1 MKSAST
7 LPGLPYSQSVGASRL
22 TRCLHNTRS
31 SASFHISH
39 NLSLSIP
46 LHRPI
51 AVLLAFLVISPLN
64 LPYKI
69 VPAMVHFTF
78 ITSPNHLNLLFR
90 VIFNFNSVQR
100 AFVLED
106 YAPFCNIII
115 VDETE
120 IAFLRQWCWDITNEY
135 VHLSDHVFVLT
146 DAHSYTHT
154 PIGIFM
160 ISSPPCFS
168 RYTRMQSAPGKF
180 TIFNAHEAASYNMG
194 WSCN

>member
-1 MKSAST
+1 MVLMKSAST

-22 TRCLHNTRS
+22 TRCLHSTRS

-51 AVLLAFLVISPLN
+51 AVLLAFLVISPLS

-90 VIFNFNSVQR
+90 VIFNLNSVQR

-106 YAPFCNIII
+106 YAPFCNNYCRWDRNRLSSAM
-115 VDETE
+115 V
-120 IAFLRQWCWDITNEY
+120 LRYYQWIC
-135 VHLSDHVFVLT
+135 S
-146 DAHSYTHT
+146 
-154 PIGIFM
+154 PIWPCFRFDRCTFIYPYPHRHIHDF
-160 ISSPPCFS
+160 ISS
-168 RYTRMQSAPGKF
+168 ML
-180 TIFNAHEAASYNMG
+180 
-194 WSCN
+194 